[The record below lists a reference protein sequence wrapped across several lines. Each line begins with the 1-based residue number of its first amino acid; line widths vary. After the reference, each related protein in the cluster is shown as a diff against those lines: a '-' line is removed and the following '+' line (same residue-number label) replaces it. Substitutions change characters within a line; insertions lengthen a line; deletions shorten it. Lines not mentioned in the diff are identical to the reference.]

1 MSTILALATV
11 IGLMVIGLMRRSS
24 QRHAPVSPVLVKR
37 YIHPGHTWARETED
51 GDVIVGVDDFAQ
63 SLIGSVEKLE
73 LPRLLRSVEQGKVA
87 WTVRHGARA
96 LPMVCPVS
104 GRVIEKNEM
113 VLANPGLVNTTPYG
127 DGWLIRVR
135 PRRFPAESHNLIT
148 GRSASQW
155 VDGARARL
163 AGFFSGTPVLMYQD
177 GGVMLT
183 DLADRCSDEE
193 WNRLIH
199 EFFLADTETKLH

>member
-1 MSTILALATV
+1 M
-11 IGLMVIGLMRRSS
+11 
-24 QRHAPVSPVLVKR
+24 KR

-63 SLIGSVEKLE
+63 SLIGSVEGVE
-73 LPRLLRSVEQGKVA
+73 LPGLLRRVEQGKVA
-87 WTVRHGARA
+87 WTVRHGVRA
-96 LPMVCPVS
+96 VPMVCPVS

-113 VLANPGLVNTTPYG
+113 VLTNPGLVNASPYG

-135 PRRFPAESHNLIT
+135 PRRFPAEIHNLIT

-163 AGFFSGTPVLMYQD
+163 AGFFSGAPVLMYQD

-193 WNRLIH
+193 WDRLLH
-199 EFFLADTETKLH
+199 EFFLTDTTTKQH